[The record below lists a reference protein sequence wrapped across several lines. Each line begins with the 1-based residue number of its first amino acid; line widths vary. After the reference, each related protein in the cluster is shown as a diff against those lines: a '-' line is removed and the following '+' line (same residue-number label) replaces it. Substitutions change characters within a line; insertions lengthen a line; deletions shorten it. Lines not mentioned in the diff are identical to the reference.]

1 MRGVSAD
8 AVLLVSVVDFV
19 SVEWVASPSAARRS
33 GIHAPL
39 FTQLDQFH
47 GVLELTAG
55 GIDIASARATDEGWN
70 SRPGQHLLK
79 RQHAFLRWHREG
91 NLRSG
96 VQCNQV
102 DLGPQAAD
110 E

>member
-8 AVLLVSVVDFV
+8 AVLLVFVVDFV

-39 FTQLDQFH
+39 FRQLDQFRS
-47 GVLELTAG
+47 VLELAAG
-55 GIDIASARATDEGWN
+55 GIDIASARATDERRN
-70 SRPGQHLLK
+70 SRPGEHILK
-79 RQHAFLRWHREG
+79 RQHTFLRRHREG

-96 VQCNQV
+96 IQSNQV
-102 DLGPQAAD
+102 
-110 E
+110 